1 MEIYCV
7 NVHNIIC
14 KKLLNVSWL
23 NKLGFKKS
31 LIDDYIKSYEFL
43 NTLCSMVDNK
53 DFTCKSTL
61 NLLNPLINA
70 LIKDKNL
77 TLLAPND
84 WLTYIYEFTL
94 HNNFPDASSITIVPE
109 LTPICDLY
117 LKCLRVICDTEKIN
131 NGGSFI
137 SKYPL
142 KFLTSKEEQDLE
154 NKDEYLRFIRSF
166 NNFYVYEMMK
176 LNGEI
181 TGFNTLEHICGV
193 HHLALFIARQLKS
206 SGINI
211 DLGRVSGA
219 AAGHDIG
226 KYGCKKS
233 EMKRVPYLH
242 YYYSDQWLKDH
253 NIHYI
258 RHIAVNHSTWDLELE
273 NLSLENLILIY
284 SDFRV
289 KNTSSKEGVKMH
301 IFTLQ
306 ESFKIILDK
315 LDNVDEAKE
324 NRYKRVYE
332 KLQDFESFLIS
343 INIKTN
349 IYDLLNPINP
359 HSILSKKDFALTQGY
374 EVVCCLKYMAIE
386 HNINLMYTLRD
397 EVSLETL
404 LEKARSEK
412 DWKNLREYIKI
423 FEEYSTY
430 LTQKQKLQTMNFL
443 YENLIHPEDDIRNQ
457 CAKILGSLIAIY
469 DEKYRKEIPLEV
481 ATEFSD
487 HESPK
492 ILEKYINLMLFPS
505 HKIISDHRYW
515 LGYSLSTLVKY
526 LFSNCNENMVVTYRK
541 VILSFFNANKY
552 KNSESYL
559 FLLEC
564 CKFIPLSPYDDSVI
578 DFYNFI
584 YSMLSKRNSILRLSA
599 LESSIDL
606 ISNCN
611 FHELFID
618 NLTVYL
624 NNSTKRSLIP
634 SENLLRYNLCK
645 TLNLEELM
653 PTLKENCIN
662 TTEEIQEIF
671 LSNLKSATTWVKKK
685 YQVSLL
691 LDEAYYD
698 KNANPMH
705 TALHFC
711 NLLKVS
717 AVEGVRNAAGNAILN
732 LMPKLNF
739 SEKNEIAVELVRALE
754 MEENKFTEY
763 IPKYL
768 GQIFLY
774 LPPTEFDE
782 IVDDLCYKIK
792 ISKTN
797 VKSLLLKTLGFTLE
811 FYDNYKTR
819 FHENKCHFEERR
831 KTLLGI
837 VLNGLGD
844 YNNQVKQSSLGSIG
858 KGVFGS
864 KDLSLKQKNVIFN
877 LIAKKLL
884 TLLVE
889 EKENELLFLSNCAT
903 LNHIYRF
910 ISDYSFFLGNIDLP
924 IPRRVAFF
932 PGTFDPFSLSHKEIA
947 KRIRDL
953 GFQVYL
959 AVDEFSWSKK
969 TLPNLLRRSI
979 LNMSIASEIDMFIY
993 PDTYPTN
1000 IANDSDLLTLKNNF
1014 KNSEV
1019 YIVVGADVIVNASSY
1034 RKDPTE
1040 NSIHNFSHII
1050 FERNKLKNLDK
1061 AIKNI
1066 NGNVEILNL
1075 PNKYTDISST
1085 QIRNYIDEN
1094 RDISRLVDPLAQQ
1107 YIYENGF
1114 YQREPLN
1121 KIDVKPLS
1129 LDVEVF
1135 DNFNNTLLQNISNLT
1150 FDKYGKTLCEKII
1163 DTFKKPSGRVILL
1176 KDSYSGK
1183 ILGFSLFHW
1192 SRSSMLYED
1201 IKDVEIAKNIRNN
1214 SLGRII
1220 LLDELY
1226 IHEYDKN
1233 KTILP
1238 ILLTETLAFCISRD
1252 YEFAVFKSSEDSLTP
1267 YGIDDLLK
1275 LYGFKEITDNSKVN
1289 IFLVNMS
1296 NPCIISF
1303 DIENHLKEPFRSNN
1317 KIKNVINSTR
1327 IKFQKAICKLFPGQL
1342 VLPFDINMVYQGMIK
1357 KVCNE
1362 NNVPTK
1368 ILNPRTLGDYMCV
1381 PYGDILDR
1389 YIIPNTVTKSLHS
1402 EKYFHPDMNSFDIKE
1417 SPRYLNLKNQI
1428 KMLKSFN
1435 REVILVDNILHK
1447 GYRIRAL
1454 DPLFKE
1460 QGINVRKII
1469 TGILSGNGKDIMDYQ
1484 ERAVDSVYFIPRLK
1498 IWFNENDL
1506 YPFIGGDSLWRGK
1519 FPERNLLPSVN
1530 LILPYTSPVFIRGA
1544 SKEAIYE
1551 FSKVCIENS
1560 IEIFKVLEKEYH
1572 NINERNLNLHCLGHV
1587 FNTPRAVDHGNHIK
1601 YDLNLSPIYYLNN
1614 DLEALLRFENIVRR

>member
-1 MEIYCV
+1 METYCV
-7 NVHNIIC
+7 NIHNTMC
-14 KKLLNVSWL
+14 KKLLNISWL
-23 NKLGFKKS
+23 NKLGLKKG
-31 LIDDYIKSYEFL
+31 LIDDNIKGYDFS
-43 NTLCSMVDNK
+43 NKLCSMIENK

-77 TLLAPND
+77 SSLVPND

-109 LTPICDLY
+109 LTPICELY
-117 LKCLRVICDTEKIN
+117 LKCLRVMCDEEKTS
-131 NGGSFI
+131 NGDFFI
-137 SKYPL
+137 SKYSL
-142 KFLTSKEEQDLE
+142 KFLTSKEEEALE
-154 NKDEYLRFIRSF
+154 NKDEYLRFIKAF

-193 HHLALFIARQLKS
+193 HYLSLFIGRQLKNA
-206 SGINI
+206 GINI

-226 KYGCKKS
+226 KYGCKKN

-242 YYYSDQWLKDH
+242 YYYSDQWLKNH

-284 SDFRV
+284 CDFRV
-289 KNTSSKEGVKMH
+289 KNTTIKDDVKMH

-315 LDNVDEAKE
+315 LDNVDETKE

-332 KLQDFESFLIS
+332 KLKDFEDFLIS

-349 IYDLLNPINP
+349 ISDLLNPGNP

-374 EVVCCLKYMAIE
+374 EVISCLKYMAIE
-386 HNINLMYTLRD
+386 HNINLMFTLRD

-423 FEEYSTY
+423 FQEYSTY

-457 CAKILGSLIAIY
+457 CAKILGALIAIY
-469 DEKYRKEIPLEV
+469 DEKYRKEIPLNV
-481 ATEFSD
+481 TAEFLE

-492 ILEKYINLMLFPS
+492 ILEKYINLMLFPT
-505 HKIISDHRYW
+505 HKIISAHRYW
-515 LGYSLSTLVKY
+515 LGYSLSTLIKS
-526 LFSNCNENMVVTYRK
+526 LFTHCNKNMIVTYRN
-541 VILSFFNANKY
+541 VILSFFNAHKY
-552 KNSESYL
+552 KNSENYL

-564 CKFIPLSPYDDSVI
+564 CTFIPLEPYDDSVTEL
-578 DFYNFI
+578 YNFI
-584 YSMLSKRNSILRLSA
+584 YSMLSKRNSSLRLSA
-599 LESSIDL
+599 LESSIDI

-611 FHELFID
+611 FHHEFID
-618 NLTVYL
+618 NISIYL
-624 NNSTKRSLIP
+624 KTSTKRSIIP
-634 SENLLRYNLCK
+634 PENLLKYNLCK
-645 TLNLEELM
+645 TLNLEELL
-653 PTLKENCIN
+653 PILKENCTN
-662 TTEEIQEIF
+662 TSEEIQEIF
-671 LSNLKSATTWVKKK
+671 LSNLKSATNWVKKK
-685 YQVSLL
+685 YQVFIL
-691 LDEAYYD
+691 LDEAYYG

-717 AVEGVRNAAGNAILN
+717 AVEGVRNAAGDSILK
-732 LMPKLNF
+732 LMPKLTF

-774 LPPTEFDE
+774 LQPTEFDE
-782 IVDDLCYKIK
+782 IVDDLYYKIK

-819 FHENKCHFEERR
+819 FHENTMHFEERR

-858 KGVFGS
+858 KGIFGS
-864 KDLSLKQKNVIFN
+864 KDLSLKQKNTIFN

-889 EKENELLFLSNCAT
+889 ENENDLLFLSNCAT

-910 ISDYSFFLGNIDLP
+910 ISDYSFFISNIDLP
-924 IPRRVAFF
+924 IPKKIAFF

-947 KRIRDL
+947 KKIQDL
-953 GFQVYL
+953 GFEVYL

-979 LNMSIASEIDMFIY
+979 LNMSIANEVNMFIY

-1034 RKDPTE
+1034 KKNPTE
-1040 NSIHNFSHII
+1040 NSIHTFSHII
-1050 FERNKLKNLDK
+1050 FERNKLKDLNES
-1061 AIKNI
+1061 IKNI
-1066 NGNVEILNL
+1066 SGNVEILTL

-1094 RDISRLVDPLAQQ
+1094 RDISKLVDPLAQQ

-1121 KIDVKPLS
+1121 KIAVKPLS

-1135 DNFNNTLLQNISNLT
+1135 DDLNNNLLENIYSLT
-1150 FDKYGKTLCEKII
+1150 FNKYGKTLCEKII
-1163 DTFKKPSGRVILL
+1163 DVFKKPSGRVILL
-1176 KDSYSGK
+1176 KNSYTGR

-1192 SRSSMLYED
+1192 SRSSMLYDD
-1201 IKDVEIAKNIRNN
+1201 IKDVKMAKNIRNN
-1214 SLGRII
+1214 TLGRII

-1252 YEFAVFKSSEDSLTP
+1252 YEFAVFKKNEDSLTP
-1267 YGIDDLLK
+1267 YGIDDILK
-1275 LYGFKEITDNSKVN
+1275 LYGFKEITDNNKDK

-1303 DIENHLKEPFRSNN
+1303 DIENYLKEPFRSNN
-1317 KIKNVINSTR
+1317 KVKSVINSTR
-1327 IKFQKAICKLFPGQL
+1327 IKFQKAICNLFPGKL
-1342 VLPFDINMVYQGMIK
+1342 VLPFDINMIYQGMIK
-1357 KVCNE
+1357 KVCKE

-1417 SPRYLNLKNQI
+1417 SPHYLNLKNQI

-1447 GYRIRAL
+1447 GYRMRAL

-1460 QGINVRKII
+1460 QGIKVKKII
-1469 TGILSGNGKDIMDYQ
+1469 AGILSGGGKDIMDYQ
-1484 ERAVDSVYFIPRLK
+1484 KRPVDSVYFIPRLK
-1498 IWFNENDL
+1498 IWFNENTL

-1530 LILPYTSPVFIRGA
+1530 LIFPYTSPVFIKGA
-1544 SKEAIYE
+1544 SNESICE
-1551 FSKVCIENS
+1551 LSKVCIENS

-1572 NINERNLNLHCLGHV
+1572 NITERNLNLHCLGHV
-1587 FNTPRAVDHGNHIK
+1587 FNTPRCVDHGKHVK

-1614 DLEALLRFENIVRR
+1614 DLEFLLRFENVFGR